1 MEYQFPSFSILLT
14 FLLFVFM
21 ILKFRKTSKTSHSTS
36 NLPPGPW
43 KLPLIGNMHQLAG
56 SLPHHSLRDLAK
68 KYGPL
73 MYLQLGELSHIVV
86 SSPETAK
93 EIMKHHDISFAQRPH
108 ILAARFSTYDYTD
121 IAFAPY
127 GNYWRQL
134 RKICTVELLSTRRV
148 QSYQSIREEEVSN
161 LIRSIA
167 SNAGLSINLT
177 QLLYS
182 LTNDITARAAFGGKC
197 KDQKAFVLISQI
209 LIKLAG
215 GFSLADMFP
224 SVKLLQVISRMSSEL
239 QRVCQEADKIL
250 DSIVNEH
257 TTRKETGTIGDGEED
272 DLVDV
277 LLNLQD
283 KGDLDIPITTEN
295 IKAVI
300 QDLFIA
306 GTETSSSTIEWAV
319 SEMLKNPRVLE
330 KAQAEVRQVFD
341 KKGNVVDEASLH
353 KLEYLKLIIKETF
366 RLHPPIPLLLP
377 RECRESCK
385 IDGYDIPVG
394 YKVIV
399 NAWAIG
405 RDPNYWTEPESF
417 YPERFLGSSIDYK
430 GANFELIPFGAGR
443 RICPGISFGMANVEL
458 PLANL
463 LYHFN
468 WKLPN
473 GTKNEDLD
481 MTETFGAA
489 VKRKND
495 LYLIPIPYHSPP
507 SNCT

>member
-21 ILKFRKTSKTSHSTS
+21 TLRLRKKSKSTSHSTS

-43 KLPLIGNMHQLAG
+43 KLPLIGNMHLLVG
-56 SLPHHSLRDLAK
+56 SLPHRCLRDLSR

-73 MYLQLGELSHIVV
+73 MHLQLGELSHIVV
-86 SSPETAK
+86 SSPETAR
-93 EIMKHHDISFAQRPH
+93 EIMKHHDINFAQRPH
-108 ILAARFSTYDYTD
+108 LLAAEIATYGYTD

-127 GNYWRQL
+127 GDYWRQL
-134 RKICTVELLSTRRV
+134 RKICTLELLSSKRV
-148 QSYQSIREEEVSN
+148 KSFRSIREEEVSN
-161 LIRSIA
+161 VIRSVV
-167 SNAGLSINLT
+167 SNAGLPINFS
-177 QLLYS
+177 QILYS

-197 KDQKAFVLISQI
+197 KYQKEFI
-209 LIKLAG
+209 LITQKLIELGG
-215 GFSLADMFP
+215 GFSLSDMFP
-224 SVKLLQVISRMSSEL
+224 SVKLLEVLNGMRSEL
-239 QRVCQEADKIL
+239 QRLHQKADKIL
-250 DSIVNEH
+250 DNIINEH
-257 TTRKETGTIGDGEED
+257 IACKATGTIGEGEEK
-272 DLVDV
+272 DLVHV

-283 KGDLDIPITTEN
+283 HGDLEIPLTTDN
-295 IKAVI
+295 IKTVI
-300 QDLFIA
+300 QDIFMA
-306 GTETSSSTIEWAV
+306 GTETSSSTLEWAV

-341 KKGNVVDEASLH
+341 REGNVDEAGLH
-353 KLEYLKLIIKETF
+353 EVEYLKLVIKETF
-366 RLHPPIPLLLP
+366 RLHPAAPLLLP

-394 YKVIV
+394 SKVIV

-417 YPERFLGSSIDYK
+417 YPERFLGSAINYK
-430 GANFELIPFGAGR
+430 GASFELIPFGAGR

-463 LYHFN
+463 LYHFD

-473 GTKNEDLD
+473 GVKNEDLD
-481 MTETFGAA
+481 MTENFGAA

-495 LYLIPIPYHSPP
+495 LYLIPIPYHYPRSK
-507 SNCT
+507 